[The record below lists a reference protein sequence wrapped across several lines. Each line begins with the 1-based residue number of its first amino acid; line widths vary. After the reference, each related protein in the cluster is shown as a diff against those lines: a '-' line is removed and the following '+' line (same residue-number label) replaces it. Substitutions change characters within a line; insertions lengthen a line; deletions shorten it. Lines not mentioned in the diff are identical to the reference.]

1 MIPLRILMIPSRR
14 DFLIRSALVT
24 LSGGGLLA
32 SGCGGGGGATRYS
45 YQGYTYQG
53 SLLIADG
60 PRWINYGPKGT
71 LIVGEQ
77 WKREIHILSQQGVI
91 QRTIKVP
98 GDAFQYPQ
106 ECAVSPNGVLHVC
119 DSTANVVRR
128 YRLDGTELSP
138 ILSGFGNP
146 TGIEI
151 TKNGRIYTIGNLGDD
166 RQRVTVSDLAGN
178 ITARLLP
185 PAGSAFNDARGITS
199 DSYNNIYVADFL
211 NARIVKYDA
220 TGNHVLT
227 ISDVSAF
234 GINVDF
240 QDSLVVTDFFNR
252 RVRVYSGNGAILG
265 EFASSEPGPGNF
277 FEPST
282 ALVMPNGL
290 LYVSD
295 FVINEVSIWKPALAQ
310 A

>member
-1 MIPLRILMIPSRR
+1 MITNRR
-14 DFLIRSALVT
+14 DFLVHTALVAV
-24 LSGGGLLA
+24 SGGGLFA
-32 SGCGGGGGATRYS
+32 GGCGGGGGATRYG

-77 WKREIHILSQQGVI
+77 WKRDIHIVSQQGVI

-106 ECAVSPNGVLHVC
+106 ECAVSPDGVLHVC

-151 TKNGRIYTIGNLGDD
+151 TKNGRIYTIGNSGDD

-220 TGNHVLT
+220 SGNHVLT

-234 GINVDF
+234 GINVDI

-252 RVRVYSGNGAILG
+252 KARVYSGSGAILG

>member
-1 MIPLRILMIPSRR
+1 M
-14 DFLIRSALVT
+14 
-24 LSGGGLLA
+24 
-32 SGCGGGGGATRYS
+32 
-45 YQGYTYQG
+45 
-53 SLLIADG
+53 
-60 PRWINYGPKGT
+60 
-71 LIVGEQ
+71 
-77 WKREIHILSQQGVI
+77 
-91 QRTIKVP
+91 
-98 GDAFQYPQ
+98 
-106 ECAVSPNGVLHVC
+106 C

-128 YRLDGTELSP
+128 YRLDGTELPP

-151 TKNGRIYTIGNLGDD
+151 TKNGRIYTIGNSGDD
-166 RQRVTVSDLAGN
+166 RQRVSVSDLAGN

-199 DSYNNIYVADFL
+199 DSFNNIYVADFL
-211 NARIVKYDA
+211 NARIVKYDES
-220 TGNHVLT
+220 GNHVLT

-234 GINVDF
+234 GINVDI

-252 RVRVYSGNGAILG
+252 KVRVYSGSGAILG

-310 A
+310 V